1 MKKLALISVV
11 GLALSGCGGSG
22 GGSNSDSTPTQ
33 PVVKPSVAI
42 GSVEAVNAEENTL
55 TVNGYT
61 YHVSGVVYGDTS
73 MQLADVEPKM
83 MVQVGTD
90 VRKASDDGF
99 LVTLEP
105 TITGRVTAID
115 YVKKTFTV
123 NGVDLQFDGLSD
135 DIEINDWVMVSS
147 LPTADAGYR
156 VLSVVEIDVDNDYP
170 TLGSYYELEGRITSI
185 DENAGTF
192 KLGTNITVSYDNI
205 SQLSIGQW
213 VEVEGEMQ
221 NGIFMANEVEV
232 EGYDVISNDSDVEGI
247 VTWVANDYS
256 EFSLNY
262 RGAFFIDNATRFE
275 DGSKANL
282 KQGQE
287 VEVTSVMKNG
297 KRIATVIEFEQPDFD
312 DNNQWQGK
320 EFECEGYVSNYDAEA
335 RTFDIERCENDADQ
349 LLNNTTVVIDA
360 QTRFQGIEELN
371 LNGARVEVDGVII
384 NDQNIAREV
393 ELDVYDNCS
402 LLR

>member
-83 MVQVGTD
+83 MVQVGTG

-170 TLGSYYELEGRITSI
+170 TLESYYELEGRITSI

-205 SQLSIGQW
+205 SQLNIGQW

-221 NGIFMANEVEV
+221 NGVFMANEVEV

-312 DNNQWQGK
+312 DNNQWHGK

-335 RTFDIERCENDADQ
+335 RTFNIERCENDADQ
-349 LLNNTTVVIDA
+349 LLNNTTVVIDV

-393 ELDVYDNCS
+393 ELDVYDN
-402 LLR
+402 

>member
-33 PVVKPSVAI
+33 PTVKPSVAI
-42 GSVEAVNAEENTL
+42 GSVEAVNAEESTL
-55 TVNGYT
+55 TVNGHT
-61 YHVSGVVYGDTS
+61 YRVSEVVYDDTQV
-73 MQLADVEPKM
+73 QLADVKPKM
-83 MVQVGTD
+83 VVRVGSD
-90 VRKASDDGF
+90 IRQASNNGVR
-99 LVTLEP
+99 VTLEP

-115 YVKKTFTV
+115 HVKKTFTV

-135 DIEINDWVMVSS
+135 DIEVNDWVMVSS

-156 VLSVVEIDVDNDYP
+156 VLSVVELDVDNDYP
-170 TLGSYYELEGRITSI
+170 VLDNDYELEGRITSI

-192 KLGTNITVSYDNI
+192 KLRGKVTVAYNNVN
-205 SQLSIGQW
+205 QLSIGQW
-213 VEVEGEMQ
+213 IEVEGEMQ
-221 NGIFMANEVEV
+221 NGIFMAHEVQV
-232 EGYDVISNDSDVEGI
+232 EDYDDLKNDSDVEGI
-247 VTWVANDYS
+247 VTWVAKDYS

-335 RTFDIERCENDADQ
+335 RTFEIERCENDADQ

-371 LNGARVEVDGVII
+371 LNGARVEVEGVII

-393 ELDVYDNCS
+393 ELDVYDN
-402 LLR
+402 

>member
-11 GLALSGCGGSG
+11 GLALSGCDGSG

-42 GSVEAVNAEENTL
+42 GSVEAVNAKESTL
-55 TVNGYT
+55 TVNGHT
-61 YHVSGVVYGDTS
+61 YRVSEVVYDDTQV
-73 MQLADVEPKM
+73 QLADVKPKM
-83 MVQVGTD
+83 VVRVGSD
-90 VRKASDDGF
+90 IRQASDNGVR
-99 LVTLEP
+99 VTLEP

-115 YVKKTFTV
+115 HVKKTFTV

-156 VLSVVEIDVDNDYP
+156 VLSVVELDVDNDYP
-170 TLGSYYELEGRITSI
+170 VLDNDYELEGRITSI

-192 KLGTNITVSYDNI
+192 ELGTNITVSYDNI

-221 NGIFMANEVEV
+221 NGIFMAHEVQV
-232 EGYDVISNDSDVEGI
+232 EDYDDLKNDSDVEGI
-247 VTWVANDYS
+247 VTWVAKDYS

-335 RTFDIERCENDADQ
+335 STFEIERCENDADQ

-371 LNGARVEVDGVII
+371 LNGARVEVEGVII

-393 ELDVYDNCS
+393 ELDVYDN
-402 LLR
+402 

>member
-22 GGSNSDSTPTQ
+22 GGTNSDSTPTQ
-33 PVVKPSVAI
+33 PAVKPSVAI
-42 GSVEAVNAEENTL
+42 GSVEAVNAEESTL
-55 TVNGYT
+55 TVNGHT
-61 YHVSGVVYGDTS
+61 YRVSEVVYDDTQV
-73 MQLADVEPKM
+73 QLADVKPKM
-83 MVQVGTD
+83 VVRVGSD
-90 VRKASDDGF
+90 IQQASDNGVR
-99 LVTLEP
+99 VTLEP

-115 YVKKTFTV
+115 HVKKTFTV
-123 NGVDLQFDGLSD
+123 NGVELQFDDLSD
-135 DIEINDWVMVSS
+135 DIEVNDWVMVSS

-156 VLSVVEIDVDNDYP
+156 VLSVVELDVDNDYP
-170 TLGSYYELEGRITSI
+170 VLDNDYELEGRITSI

-192 KLGTNITVSYDNI
+192 KLGGKVTVAYNNI

-287 VEVTSVMKNG
+287 VEVTSVVKNG

-335 RTFDIERCENDADQ
+335 RTFEIEHCENDADQ
-349 LLNNTTVVIDA
+349 VLSNTTVVIDA

-371 LNGARVEVDGVII
+371 LNGARVEVEGVII
-384 NDQNIAREV
+384 NNQNIAREV
-393 ELDVYDNCS
+393 ELDVYDN
-402 LLR
+402 

>member
-22 GGSNSDSTPTQ
+22 GGSNSDSTSTQ
-33 PVVKPSVAI
+33 PAVKPSVAI
-42 GSVEAVNAEENTL
+42 GSVEAVNAEESTL
-55 TVNGYT
+55 TVNGHT
-61 YHVSGVVYGDTS
+61 YRVSEVVYDDTQV
-73 MQLADVEPKM
+73 QLADVKPKM
-83 MVQVGTD
+83 VVRVGSD
-90 VRKASDDGF
+90 IRQASNNGVR
-99 LVTLEP
+99 VTLEP

-115 YVKKTFTV
+115 HVKKTFTV

-135 DIEINDWVMVSS
+135 DIEVNDWVMVSS

-170 TLGSYYELEGRITSI
+170 ALGSYYELEGRITST

-192 KLGTNITVSYDNI
+192 ELGTNITVSYDNI

-221 NGIFMANEVEV
+221 NGIFMAHEVQV
-232 EGYDVISNDSDVEGI
+232 EDYDDLKNDSDVEGI
-247 VTWVANDYS
+247 VTWVAKDYS

-335 RTFDIERCENDADQ
+335 RTFEIERCENDADQ

-371 LNGARVEVDGVII
+371 LNGARVEVEGVII

-393 ELDVYDNCS
+393 ELDVYDN
-402 LLR
+402 

>member
-22 GGSNSDSTPTQ
+22 GGSNSDSTSTQ
-33 PVVKPSVAI
+33 PAVKPSVAI
-42 GSVEAVNAEENTL
+42 GSVEAVNAEESTL
-55 TVNGYT
+55 TVNGHT
-61 YHVSGVVYGDTS
+61 YRVSEVVYDDTQV
-73 MQLADVEPKM
+73 QLADVKPKM
-83 MVQVGTD
+83 VVRVGSD
-90 VRKASDDGF
+90 IRQASNNGVR
-99 LVTLEP
+99 VTLEP

-115 YVKKTFTV
+115 HVKKTFTV

-135 DIEINDWVMVSS
+135 DIEIDDWVMVSS

-170 TLGSYYELEGRITSI
+170 ALGSYYELEGRITNT

-192 KLGTNITVSYDNI
+192 ELGTNITVSYDNI

-287 VEVTSVMKNG
+287 VEVTSVVKNG

-335 RTFDIERCENDADQ
+335 RTFEIEHCENDADQ
-349 LLNNTTVVIDA
+349 VLSNTTVVIDA

-371 LNGARVEVDGVII
+371 LNGARVEVEGVII

-393 ELDVYDNCS
+393 ELDVYDN
-402 LLR
+402 

>member
-22 GGSNSDSTPTQ
+22 GGSNSDSTSTQ
-33 PVVKPSVAI
+33 PAVKPSVAI
-42 GSVEAVNAEENTL
+42 GSVEAVNAEESTL

-156 VLSVVEIDVDNDYP
+156 VLSVVELDVDNDYP
-170 TLGSYYELEGRITSI
+170 ALGSYYELEGRITST

-192 KLGTNITVSYDNI
+192 ELGTNITVSYDNI

-275 DGSKANL
+275 DDSKANL

-320 EFECEGYVSNYDAEA
+320 EFECEGYVSNYDVEA
-335 RTFDIERCENDADQ
+335 RTFEIERCENDADQ

-371 LNGARVEVDGVII
+371 LNGARVEVEGVII

-393 ELDVYDNCS
+393 ELDVYDN
-402 LLR
+402 

>member
-205 SQLSIGQW
+205 SQLSTGQW

-312 DNNQWQGK
+312 DNNQWHGK
-320 EFECEGYVSNYDAEA
+320 EFECKGYVSNYDAEA

-393 ELDVYDNCS
+393 ELDVYDN
-402 LLR
+402 

>member
-1 MKKLALISVV
+1 M
-11 GLALSGCGGSG
+11 
-22 GGSNSDSTPTQ
+22 
-33 PVVKPSVAI
+33 
-42 GSVEAVNAEENTL
+42 
-55 TVNGYT
+55 
-61 YHVSGVVYGDTS
+61 
-73 MQLADVEPKM
+73 
-83 MVQVGTD
+83 
-90 VRKASDDGF
+90 
-99 LVTLEP
+99 
-105 TITGRVTAID
+105 
-115 YVKKTFTV
+115 KKTFTV
-123 NGVDLQFDGLSD
+123 NGVELQFDDLSD
-135 DIEINDWVMVSS
+135 DIEVNDWVMVSS

-156 VLSVVEIDVDNDYP
+156 VLSVVELDVDNDYP
-170 TLGSYYELEGRITSI
+170 VLDNDYELEGRITSI

-192 KLGTNITVSYDNI
+192 KLGGKVTVAYNNI

-287 VEVTSVMKNG
+287 VEVTSVVKNG

-335 RTFDIERCENDADQ
+335 RTFEIEHCENDADQ
-349 LLNNTTVVIDA
+349 VLSNTTVVIDA

-371 LNGARVEVDGVII
+371 LNGARVEVEGVII
-384 NDQNIAREV
+384 NNQNIAREV
-393 ELDVYDNCS
+393 ELDVYDN
-402 LLR
+402 

>member
-22 GGSNSDSTPTQ
+22 GGSNSDSAPTQ

-170 TLGSYYELEGRITSI
+170 ALGSYYELEGRITST

-221 NGIFMANEVEV
+221 NGVFMANEVEV

-312 DNNQWQGK
+312 DNNQWHGK

-335 RTFDIERCENDADQ
+335 RTFNIERCENDADQ
-349 LLNNTTVVIDA
+349 LLNNTTVVIDV

-393 ELDVYDNCS
+393 ELDVYDN
-402 LLR
+402 

>member
-135 DIEINDWVMVSS
+135 DMEINDWVMVSS

-170 TLGSYYELEGRITSI
+170 TLESYYELEGRITSI

-221 NGIFMANEVEV
+221 NGVFMANEVEV

-360 QTRFQGIEELN
+360 HTRFQGIEELN

-393 ELDVYDNCS
+393 ELDVYDN
-402 LLR
+402 

>member
-312 DNNQWQGK
+312 DNNQWRGK

-335 RTFDIERCENDADQ
+335 RTFNIERCENDADQ
-349 LLNNTTVVIDA
+349 LLNNTTVVIDV

-393 ELDVYDNCS
+393 ELDVYDN
-402 LLR
+402 

>member
-22 GGSNSDSTPTQ
+22 GGSNSDITPTQ

-83 MVQVGTD
+83 MVQVGTG

-115 YVKKTFTV
+115 YVKKTFMV

-135 DIEINDWVMVSS
+135 DIEVNDWVMVSS
-147 LPTADAGYR
+147 LPTDDAGYR

-213 VEVEGEMQ
+213 VEVEGETQ

-349 LLNNTTVVIDA
+349 LLNNTTVVIDV

-393 ELDVYDNCS
+393 ELDVYDN
-402 LLR
+402 

>member
-22 GGSNSDSTPTQ
+22 GGSNSDSTSTQ
-33 PVVKPSVAI
+33 QAVKPSVAI
-42 GSVEAVNAEENTL
+42 GSVEAVNAEESTL
-55 TVNGYT
+55 TVNGHT
-61 YHVSGVVYGDTS
+61 YRVSEVVYDDTQV
-73 MQLADVEPKM
+73 QLADVKPKM
-83 MVQVGTD
+83 VVRVGSD
-90 VRKASDDGF
+90 IQQASDNGVR
-99 LVTLEP
+99 VTLEP

-115 YVKKTFTV
+115 HVKKTFTV
-123 NGVDLQFDGLSD
+123 NGVELQFDDLSD
-135 DIEINDWVMVSS
+135 DIEVNDWVMVSS

-156 VLSVVEIDVDNDYP
+156 VLSVVELDVDNDYP
-170 TLGSYYELEGRITSI
+170 VLDNDYELEGRITSI

-192 KLGTNITVSYDNI
+192 KLGGKVTVAYNNI

-287 VEVTSVMKNG
+287 VEVTSVVKNG

-335 RTFDIERCENDADQ
+335 RTFEIEHCENDADQ
-349 LLNNTTVVIDA
+349 VLSNTTVVIDA

-371 LNGARVEVDGVII
+371 LNGARVEVEGVII
-384 NDQNIAREV
+384 NNQNIAREV
-393 ELDVYDNCS
+393 ELDVYDN
-402 LLR
+402 

>member
-83 MVQVGTD
+83 MVQVGTG

-349 LLNNTTVVIDA
+349 LLNNTTVVIDV

-393 ELDVYDNCS
+393 ELDVYDN
-402 LLR
+402 

>member
-33 PVVKPSVAI
+33 PTVKPSVAM
-42 GSVEAVNAEENTL
+42 GSVEAVNAEESTL
-55 TVNGYT
+55 TVNGHT
-61 YHVSGVVYGDTS
+61 YRVSEVVYDDTQV
-73 MQLADVEPKM
+73 QLADVKPKM
-83 MVQVGTD
+83 VVRVGSD
-90 VRKASDDGF
+90 IRQASNNGVR
-99 LVTLEP
+99 VTLEP

-115 YVKKTFTV
+115 HVKKTFTV

-156 VLSVVEIDVDNDYP
+156 VLSVVELDVDNDYP
-170 TLGSYYELEGRITSI
+170 VLDNDYELEGRITSI

-192 KLGTNITVSYDNI
+192 ELGTNITVSYDNI

-221 NGIFMANEVEV
+221 NGIFMAHEVQV
-232 EGYDVISNDSDVEGI
+232 EDYDDLKNDSDVEGI
-247 VTWVANDYS
+247 VTWVAKDYS

-335 RTFDIERCENDADQ
+335 STFEIERCENDADQ

-371 LNGARVEVDGVII
+371 LNGARVEVEGVII

-393 ELDVYDNCS
+393 ELDVYDN
-402 LLR
+402 

>member
-11 GLALSGCGGSG
+11 SLALSGCGGSG

-33 PVVKPSVAI
+33 PVVKPSVTI

-83 MVQVGTD
+83 MVQVGTG

-393 ELDVYDNCS
+393 ELDVYDN
-402 LLR
+402 

>member
-90 VRKASDDGF
+90 VRKASDDGC

-393 ELDVYDNCS
+393 ELDVYDN
-402 LLR
+402 

>member
-205 SQLSIGQW
+205 SQLSTGQW

-312 DNNQWQGK
+312 DNNQWHGK

-393 ELDVYDNCS
+393 ELDVYDN
-402 LLR
+402 

>member
-185 DENAGTF
+185 DENTGTF

-213 VEVEGEMQ
+213 VEVEGDMQ
-221 NGIFMANEVEV
+221 NSIFMANEVEV

-393 ELDVYDNCS
+393 ELDVYDN
-402 LLR
+402 

>member
-83 MVQVGTD
+83 MVLVGTD

-221 NGIFMANEVEV
+221 NGVFMANEVEV

-349 LLNNTTVVIDA
+349 LLNNTTVVIDV

-393 ELDVYDNCS
+393 ELDVYDN
-402 LLR
+402 

>member
-22 GGSNSDSTPTQ
+22 GGTNSDSTQTQ
-33 PVVKPSVAI
+33 PAVKPSVAI
-42 GSVEAVNAEENTL
+42 GSVEAVNAEESSL
-55 TVNGYT
+55 TVNGHT
-61 YHVSGVVYGDTS
+61 YRVSEVVYDDTQV
-73 MQLADVEPKM
+73 QLADVKPKM
-83 MVQVGTD
+83 VVRVGSD
-90 VRKASDDGF
+90 IRQASNNGVR
-99 LVTLEP
+99 VTLEP

-115 YVKKTFTV
+115 HVKKTFTV

-156 VLSVVEIDVDNDYP
+156 VLSVVELDVDNDYP
-170 TLGSYYELEGRITSI
+170 VLDNDYELEGRITSI

-192 KLGTNITVSYDNI
+192 ELGTNITVSYDNI

-221 NGIFMANEVEV
+221 NGIFMAHEVQV
-232 EGYDVISNDSDVEGI
+232 EDYNDLKNDSDVEGI

-287 VEVTSVMKNG
+287 VEVTSVVKNG

-335 RTFDIERCENDADQ
+335 RTFEIEHCENDADQ
-349 LLNNTTVVIDA
+349 VLSNTTVVIDA

-371 LNGARVEVDGVII
+371 LNGARVEVEGVII
-384 NDQNIAREV
+384 NNQNIAREV
-393 ELDVYDNCS
+393 ELDVYDN
-402 LLR
+402 

>member
-22 GGSNSDSTPTQ
+22 GGSNSDSTSTQ
-33 PVVKPSVAI
+33 PAVKPSVAI
-42 GSVEAVNAEENTL
+42 GSVEAVNAEESTL
-55 TVNGYT
+55 TVNGHT
-61 YHVSGVVYGDTS
+61 YRVSEVVYDDTQV
-73 MQLADVEPKM
+73 QLADVKPKM
-83 MVQVGTD
+83 VVRVGSD
-90 VRKASDDGF
+90 IRQASNNGVR
-99 LVTLEP
+99 VTLEP

-115 YVKKTFTV
+115 HVKKTFTV

-135 DIEINDWVMVSS
+135 DIEVNDWVMVSS

-170 TLGSYYELEGRITSI
+170 ALGSYYELEGRITST

-192 KLGTNITVSYDNI
+192 ELGTNITVSYDNI

-221 NGIFMANEVEV
+221 NGIFMAHEVQV
-232 EGYDVISNDSDVEGI
+232 EDYDDLKNDSDVEGI
-247 VTWVANDYS
+247 VTWVAKDYS

-282 KQGQE
+282 EQGQE

-335 RTFDIERCENDADQ
+335 RTFEIERCENDADQ

-371 LNGARVEVDGVII
+371 LNGARVEVEGVII

-393 ELDVYDNCS
+393 ELDVYDN
-402 LLR
+402 

>member
-61 YHVSGVVYGDTS
+61 YHVSGVVYSDTS

-393 ELDVYDNCS
+393 ELDVYDN
-402 LLR
+402 

>member
-22 GGSNSDSTPTQ
+22 VGSNSDSTPTQ
-33 PVVKPSVAI
+33 PAVKSSVAI
-42 GSVEAVNAEENTL
+42 GSVEAVNAEESTL
-55 TVNGYT
+55 TVNGHT
-61 YHVSGVVYGDTS
+61 YRVSEVVYDDTQV
-73 MQLADVEPKM
+73 QLADVKPKM
-83 MVQVGTD
+83 VVRVGSD
-90 VRKASDDGF
+90 IRQASNNGVR
-99 LVTLEP
+99 VTLEP

-115 YVKKTFTV
+115 HVKKTFTV

-135 DIEINDWVMVSS
+135 DIEVNDWVMVSS

-156 VLSVVEIDVDNDYP
+156 VLSVVELDVDNDYP
-170 TLGSYYELEGRITSI
+170 VLDNDYELEGRITSI

-192 KLGTNITVSYDNI
+192 ELGTNITVSYDNI

-221 NGIFMANEVEV
+221 NGIFMAHEVEV

-335 RTFDIERCENDADQ
+335 RTFEIERCENDADQ

-371 LNGARVEVDGVII
+371 LNGARVEVEGVII

-393 ELDVYDNCS
+393 ELDVYDN
-402 LLR
+402 

>member
-22 GGSNSDSTPTQ
+22 GGSKSDSTPTQ

-393 ELDVYDNCS
+393 ELDVYDN
-402 LLR
+402 

>member
-11 GLALSGCGGSG
+11 GLALSGCGGSD

-115 YVKKTFTV
+115 YVKKTFAV

-185 DENAGTF
+185 DENAATF
-192 KLGTNITVSYDNI
+192 KLGSNITVSYDNI

-221 NGIFMANEVEV
+221 NGVFMANEVEV

-393 ELDVYDNCS
+393 ELDVYDN
-402 LLR
+402 

>member
-22 GGSNSDSTPTQ
+22 GGSNSDSTSTQ
-33 PVVKPSVAI
+33 PAVKPSVAI
-42 GSVEAVNAEENTL
+42 GSVEAVNAEESTL
-55 TVNGYT
+55 TVNGHT
-61 YHVSGVVYGDTS
+61 YRVFEVVYDDTQV
-73 MQLADVEPKM
+73 QLADVKPKM
-83 MVQVGTD
+83 VVRVGSD
-90 VRKASDDGF
+90 IQQASDNGVR
-99 LVTLEP
+99 VTLEP

-115 YVKKTFTV
+115 HVKKTFTV
-123 NGVDLQFDGLSD
+123 NGVELQFDDLSD
-135 DIEINDWVMVSS
+135 DIEVNDWVMVSS

-156 VLSVVEIDVDNDYP
+156 VLSVVELDVDNDYP
-170 TLGSYYELEGRITSI
+170 VLDNDYELEGRITSI

-192 KLGTNITVSYDNI
+192 KLGGKVTVAYNNI

-287 VEVTSVMKNG
+287 VEVTSVVKNG

-335 RTFDIERCENDADQ
+335 RTFEIEHCENDADQ
-349 LLNNTTVVIDA
+349 VLSNTTVVIDA

-371 LNGARVEVDGVII
+371 LNGARVEVEGVII
-384 NDQNIAREV
+384 NNQNIAREV
-393 ELDVYDNCS
+393 ELDVYDN
-402 LLR
+402 

>member
-170 TLGSYYELEGRITSI
+170 ALGSYYELEGRITSI

-335 RTFDIERCENDADQ
+335 RTFNIERCENDADQ
-349 LLNNTTVVIDA
+349 LLNNTTVVIDV

-393 ELDVYDNCS
+393 ELDVYDN
-402 LLR
+402 

>member
-185 DENAGTF
+185 DENAATF

-221 NGIFMANEVEV
+221 NGVFMANEVEV

-393 ELDVYDNCS
+393 ELDVYDN
-402 LLR
+402 

>member
-22 GGSNSDSTPTQ
+22 GGNNSDSTPTQ

-135 DIEINDWVMVSS
+135 DIEINDWVIVSS
-147 LPTADAGYR
+147 LPSADAGYR

-170 TLGSYYELEGRITSI
+170 ALGSYCELEGRITSI

-335 RTFDIERCENDADQ
+335 RTFDIERCENDAEQ

-371 LNGARVEVDGVII
+371 LNGARVEIDGVII

-393 ELDVYDNCS
+393 ELDVYDN
-402 LLR
+402 

>member
-33 PVVKPSVAI
+33 PTVKPSVAI
-42 GSVEAVNAEENTL
+42 GSVEAVNAEESTL
-55 TVNGYT
+55 TVNGHT
-61 YHVSGVVYGDTS
+61 YRVSEVVYDDTQV
-73 MQLADVEPKM
+73 QLADVKPKM
-83 MVQVGTD
+83 VVRVGSD
-90 VRKASDDGF
+90 IRQASNNGVR
-99 LVTLEP
+99 VTLEP

-115 YVKKTFTV
+115 HVKKTFTV

-135 DIEINDWVMVSS
+135 DIEVNDWVMVSS

-156 VLSVVEIDVDNDYP
+156 VLSVVELDVDNDYP
-170 TLGSYYELEGRITSI
+170 VLDNDYELEGRITSI

-192 KLGTNITVSYDNI
+192 KLRGKVTVAYNNVN
-205 SQLSIGQW
+205 QLSIGQW
-213 VEVEGEMQ
+213 IEVEGEMQ
-221 NGIFMANEVEV
+221 NGIFMAHEVQV
-232 EGYDVISNDSDVEGI
+232 EDYDDLKNDSDVEGI
-247 VTWVANDYS
+247 VTWVAKDYS

-335 RTFDIERCENDADQ
+335 RTFEIERCENDADQ

-371 LNGARVEVDGVII
+371 LNGARVEVEGVII
-384 NDQNIAREV
+384 SDQNIAREV
-393 ELDVYDNCS
+393 ELDVYDN
-402 LLR
+402 

>member
-33 PVVKPSVAI
+33 PTVKPSVAI
-42 GSVEAVNAEENTL
+42 GSVEAVNAEESTL
-55 TVNGYT
+55 TVNGHT
-61 YHVSGVVYGDTS
+61 YRVSEVVYDDTQV
-73 MQLADVEPKM
+73 QLAEVKPKM
-83 MVQVGTD
+83 VVRVGSD
-90 VRKASDDGF
+90 IRQASDNGVR
-99 LVTLEP
+99 VTLEP

-115 YVKKTFTV
+115 HVKKTFTV
-123 NGVDLQFDGLSD
+123 NGIELQFDDLSD
-135 DIEINDWVMVSS
+135 DIEVNDWVMVSS

-156 VLSVVEIDVDNDYP
+156 VLSVVELDVDNDYP
-170 TLGSYYELEGRITSI
+170 ALDNDYELEGRITSI
-185 DENAGTF
+185 DANAGTF
-192 KLGTNITVSYDNI
+192 KLGGKVTVTYNNVN
-205 SQLSIGQW
+205 QLSIGQW
-213 VEVEGEMQ
+213 IEAEGEMQ
-221 NGIFMANEVEV
+221 NGIFMAHEVEV

-335 RTFDIERCENDADQ
+335 RTFEIEHCENDADQ
-349 LLNNTTVVIDA
+349 VLTNTTVVIDA

-371 LNGARVEVDGVII
+371 LNGARVEVEGVII
-384 NDQNIAREV
+384 NEQNIAREV
-393 ELDVYDNCS
+393 ELDVYDN
-402 LLR
+402 

>member
-22 GGSNSDSTPTQ
+22 GGSNSDSTLTQ

-185 DENAGTF
+185 DENAAMF
-192 KLGTNITVSYDNI
+192 KLGSNITVSYDNI

-221 NGIFMANEVEV
+221 NGVFMANEVEV

-393 ELDVYDNCS
+393 ELDVYDN
-402 LLR
+402 

>member
-205 SQLSIGQW
+205 SQLSTGQW

-221 NGIFMANEVEV
+221 NGVFMANEVEV

-312 DNNQWQGK
+312 DNNQWHGK

-360 QTRFQGIEELN
+360 HTRFQGIEELN

-393 ELDVYDNCS
+393 ELDVYDN
-402 LLR
+402 

>member
-22 GGSNSDSTPTQ
+22 GGSNSDSTSTQ
-33 PVVKPSVAI
+33 PAVKPSVAI
-42 GSVEAVNAEENTL
+42 GSVEAVNAEESTL
-55 TVNGYT
+55 TVNGHT
-61 YHVSGVVYGDTS
+61 YRVSEVVYDGTQV
-73 MQLADVEPKM
+73 QLADVKPKM
-83 MVQVGTD
+83 VVRVGSD
-90 VRKASDDGF
+90 IRQASNNGVR
-99 LVTLEP
+99 VTLEP

-135 DIEINDWVMVSS
+135 DIEVNDWVMVSS

-170 TLGSYYELEGRITSI
+170 ALGSYYELEGRITST

-192 KLGTNITVSYDNI
+192 ELGTNITVSYDNI

-262 RGAFFIDNATRFE
+262 RGAFFTDNATRFE

-312 DNNQWQGK
+312 DNNQWRGK
-320 EFECEGYVSNYDAEA
+320 EFE
-335 RTFDIERCENDADQ
+335 IEHCENDADQ
-349 LLNNTTVVIDA
+349 VLSNTTVVIDA

-371 LNGARVEVDGVII
+371 LNGARVEVEGVII

-393 ELDVYDNCS
+393 ELDVYDN
-402 LLR
+402 